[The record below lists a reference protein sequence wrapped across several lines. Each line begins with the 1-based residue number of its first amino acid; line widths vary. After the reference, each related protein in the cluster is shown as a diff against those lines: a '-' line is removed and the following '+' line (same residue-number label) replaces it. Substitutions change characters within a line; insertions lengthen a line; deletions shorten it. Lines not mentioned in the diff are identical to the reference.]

1 MVLELYGR
9 KAERKREGRKREA
22 GHGHVERESKGGGLG
37 EREMRMRGKC
47 LREREEGPSSPFIVG
62 WAILL
67 LQGNCWEE
75 HTWLLSGNC
84 EGGV

>member
-1 MVLELYGR
+1 MVLELYCR
-9 KAERKREGRKREA
+9 KTERKREGRRRET
-22 GHGHVERESKGGGLG
+22 GHGHVGEGEERRRRRARDENKRGES
-37 EREMRMRGKC
+37 
-47 LREREEGPSSPFIVG
+47 LRERRGQTAPFIVG